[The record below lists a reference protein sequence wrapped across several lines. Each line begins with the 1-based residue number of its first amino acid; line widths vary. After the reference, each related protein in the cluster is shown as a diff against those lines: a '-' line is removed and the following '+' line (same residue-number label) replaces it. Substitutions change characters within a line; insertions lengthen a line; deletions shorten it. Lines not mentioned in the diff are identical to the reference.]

1 MNKES
6 MTDDMQALR
15 RLLGDAPVVTPDALT
30 VGLGWVMAQVKACI
44 ADKGSGGQQEWGT
57 AQQVAKLYGVER
69 AQANEWLNMLVE
81 QGKVRRWQ
89 SDTQKGTKGH
99 MRYNLADIAS
109 AWAVDSITGERG
121 TDGKR

>member
-1 MNKES
+1 MNPDG
-6 MTDDMQALR
+6 MTDEMKALR

-30 VGLGWVMAQVKACI
+30 AGLGWVMAQVRACL
-44 ADKGSGGQQEWGT
+44 ADKGVGGKQEWGT

-89 SDTQKGTKGH
+89 SDTPKGAKGY

-109 AWAVDSITGERG
+109 AWAVDSLTDERG
-121 TDGKR
+121 R

>member
-1 MNKES
+1 MNKEG
-6 MTDDMQALR
+6 MTDDMIALR

-30 VGLGWVMAQVKACI
+30 RGLGWVMAQVKACL
-44 ADKGSGGQQEWGT
+44 ADKGSGGQQEWGS
-57 AQQVAKLYGVER
+57 APQVAKLYGVER
-69 AQANEWLNMLVE
+69 AQASEWLKLLVE

-89 SDTQKGTKGH
+89 PDTPKGAKGH